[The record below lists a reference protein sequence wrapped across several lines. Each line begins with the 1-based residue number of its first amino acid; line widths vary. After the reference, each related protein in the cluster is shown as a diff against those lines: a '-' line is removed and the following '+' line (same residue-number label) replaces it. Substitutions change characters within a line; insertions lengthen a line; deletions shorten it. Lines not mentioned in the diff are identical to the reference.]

1 MERKFLLTTCPNY
14 PVFPSPVVTFNSRFH
29 LIYMYVYFQAIVKL
43 DLGEILVLVPLL
55 NDVKT
60 RNTFEY
66 T

>member
-1 MERKFLLTTCPNY
+1 
-14 PVFPSPVVTFNSRFH
+14 
-29 LIYMYVYFQAIVKL
+29 MYVYFQAIVKL

-60 RNTFEY
+60 RNTIEY